1 LKKTDTFTKELN
13 NTLVL
18 ERLNFRQNDM
28 VDWKKHKYKFPGQQI
43 ELSLEDFDLDI
54 DTMTLLEFC
63 CDLKSDV
70 TNNLWEMMLDCASR
84 EGKWLRWYK
93 NTHVN

>member
-1 LKKTDTFTKELN
+1 MFDLSTSLMTLTFYLIYTCMFLFHHTFLTFTDILIN
-13 NTLVL
+13 
-18 ERLNFRQNDM
+18 RIAD
-28 VDWKKHKYKFPGQQI
+28 KFPGQQI

-84 EGKWLRWYK
+84 EGK
-93 NTHVN
+93 